1 MGDVGAHSN
10 RYLENQGG
18 TDMTL
23 LRRSD
28 PLRDLVSLRE
38 AMNQLFED
46 SIVRPR
52 SGAPTLPAKGT
63 LAIDMYE
70 TDEAVVVRSAI
81 PGVDPADIDISIHG
95 DTLTIKGE
103 TKTEEEVEEENY
115 IYRERYYGAFSRSLI
130 IPVSI
135 QASDADAEFEDGILT
150 LTLPKAEE
158 LKPKAIKIKTK

>member
-1 MGDVGAHSN
+1 
-10 RYLENQGG
+10 
-18 TDMTL
+18 MTL

-28 PLRDLVSLRE
+28 PIRDLVSLRE

-52 SGAPTLPAKGT
+52 GAALAPRATGA

-70 TDEAVVVRSAI
+70 TDEAVVVKSAI

-103 TKTEEEVEEENY
+103 TKREEEVEEENFFC
-115 IYRERYYGAFSRSLI
+115 REHYYGAFSRSLT
-130 IPVSI
+130 IPVSVE
-135 QASDADAEFEDGILT
+135 AGGAEAEFEDGVLT
-150 LTLPKAEE
+150 LTLPKVEE
-158 LKPKAIKIKTK
+158 LKPKAIQVKTK